1 MLFHEK
7 LPHRFS
13 QIIFHHADHAG
24 RFGEIV
30 RHLGVALCDALNP
43 VNLAH
48 DAFRLAQLLQGGTV
62 NMLRDLLE
70 QFNHF
75 GKMRAVVGL
84 RGGRRVQ
91 VFDFFRDALRRL
103 RDSKA
108 VLRLRDGRRR

>member
-70 QFNHF
+70 QMFPKSDVRMLLKELLDKGYIYWNGHE
-75 GKMRAVVGL
+75 
-84 RGGRRVQ
+84 
-91 VFDFFRDALRRL
+91 
-103 RDSKA
+103 
-108 VLRLRDGRRR
+108 VLYSHEMFLN